1 MTWTSDWPS
10 TNGLSW
16 HEKLRQ
22 AQARAAHQ
30 RIEPKPRLPDPWEA
44 RLTDLK
50 GEVSEGHERVPSFI
64 VFNHLGLRRSERHSG
79 AARRVVRAM
88 RHLGWQR
95 TRFQVGSGSFQ
106 RVRGFQRPV
115 EGGNHG

>member
-10 TNGLSW
+10 TNGPSW
-16 HEKLRQ
+16 HEKLRSI
-22 AQARAAHQ
+22 AADTRTAHQ
-30 RIEPKPRLPDPWEA
+30 RVEPKPRPADPWEA

-50 GEVSEGHERVPSFI
+50 GEVSDGHERVPSFI
-64 VFNHLGLRRSERHSG
+64 VFDHLGLRQTERHSG

-95 TRFQVGSGSFQ
+95 TRFQVKSGSFQ

-115 EGGNHG
+115 VE